1 MIDSNENLA
10 NDKLLILYI
19 LQKVNKPIN
28 YKELLELVISI
39 SEMNY
44 FNFRQILL
52 ELVNDK
58 FILKYEQ
65 NNEEI
70 IELTKEGQNALDLTI
85 NMLPGILKLNV
96 DSKFK
101 QNFNEIKDKYSVLA
115 EYVPINENSF
125 SVKCKII
132 ENNITIFNLETYAG
146 SRENAKAIVEN
157 WNTNASQIYPKILDI
172 LIRKLKIL
180 NKKIDLVYMSI
191 KFVLF
196 LHTQYQ

>member
-172 LIRKLKIL
+172 LTRKLKNTEHTAL
-180 NKKIDLVYMSI
+180 HFLSSI
-191 KFVLF
+191 FSLS
-196 LHTQYQ
+196 YCII